1 VRPSSILLTKGFLME
16 TPVFWKRPDLQFP
29 AQFNTIFFDVDGV
42 LIKTIDSFHATD
54 IATAE
59 YVAST
64 IHGLDWGQN
73 EGKTLVTHEDVI
85 AFKQAGGYNNDWDM
99 CYLLATLCTARLREW
114 KGTPLE
120 TRSIEEWAALSRAAN
135 EEGHGG
141 IEWVREVMPATSQLD
156 YNVIGDIYHEFYWG
170 AAEIKKRYGYTS
182 RYLPE
187 FPGFVHNEEMNFPP
201 DFFTYLRE
209 VGISHLGMI
218 TGRVGPEVD
227 IALEMMEA
235 HVGSRW
241 WDVVISADICPKP
254 DPHALHLA
262 IKGTKGEVSGGLYI
276 GDTGDDL
283 DLVLN
288 YRAAKK
294 ESEPDMLAVM
304 LVQEQEVAIY
314 QERGADFIVGS
325 VVDVTRCLPDNVN
338 YLRYQEVE

>member
-1 VRPSSILLTKGFLME
+1 ME

-29 AQFNTIFFDVDGV
+29 TLFDTILFDVDGV

-59 YVAST
+59 YVAGT

-99 CYLLATLCTARLREW
+99 CYLLATLGTARLREW
-114 KGTPLE
+114 KGTPLAE
-120 TRSIEEWAALSRAAN
+120 RSTEEWAALSRAAN
-135 EEGHGG
+135 IDGHGG
-141 IEWVREVMPATSQLD
+141 IEWVREVMPASAQLD
-156 YNVIGDIYHEFYWG
+156 YSVIGDIYHEFYWG
-170 AAEIKKRYGYTS
+170 AAEIKKRLGYTP
-182 RYLPE
+182 RYLPD

-201 DFFTYLRE
+201 DFFDKLRE
-209 VGISHLGMI
+209 AGICYMGMI

-235 HVGSRW
+235 HTGISW
-241 WDVVISADICPKP
+241 WDVVISADACAKP
-254 DPHALHLA
+254 DPRALQLA
-262 IKGTKGEVSGGLYI
+262 IAGIKGKVGGGMYI

-288 YRAAKK
+288 YRAIKN

-304 LVQEQEVAIY
+304 VVHAYEMATY

-325 VVDVTRCLPDNVN
+325 VVDVFSCLPDAA
-338 YLRYQEVE
+338 YLANQHYSR